1 MKRLVVLIRVGG
13 ILTALLGA
21 GVAILTSGIGSRAL
35 SSPDDDRDGGK
46 P

>member
-1 MKRLVVLIRVGG
+1 MKRLPLLIRVGG

-21 GVAILTSGIGSRAL
+21 GVAILTSGIGSRAP
-35 SSPDDDRDGGK
+35 SRPDDERIERE